1 MIVGRERHGGVFGGE
16 EGTLRLSMLFW
27 PVVVISIVSISL
39 FLAGPPSGGLA
50 TVQDAELRM
59 IYLIVFA
66 AGITFAA
73 AGRLLVRGGAVSV
86 RYAAIWVGVFAGLF
100 TAYSVRGDV
109 MAHYNWLR
117 GNIHPSVAL
126 TTALGEAELARG
138 WDGHYRA
145 EAEINGVRM
154 RLMVDTGASMV
165 LLPYEKAGDLGIN
178 PDNLD
183 FSVPVTTANGKS
195 SVAPITISAITI
207 GPVVVHNVPGAIAHP
222 GRLKI
227 GLLGMSFIE
236 KLDES
241 LFKGDKLILRK
252 RYGTVLSEA
261 QATSPAVLQGTDR
274 AGNTR

>member
-1 MIVGRERHGGVFGGE
+1 MVGAEK
-16 EGTLRLSMLFW
+16 TLRLSMLFW
-27 PVVVISIVSISL
+27 PVVVISTVSISL
-39 FLAGPPSGGLA
+39 FLAGPPSGSI
-50 TVQDAELRM
+50 VNIDDAELRM

-66 AGITFAA
+66 AGITIAS
-73 AGRLLVRGGAVSV
+73 AGRLLVRGGVTSV
-86 RYAAIWVGVFAGLF
+86 RYAVIWVGVFAGLF
-100 TAYSVRGDV
+100 TAYSVRDDV
-109 MAHYNWLR
+109 ISNYNWLR

-126 TTALGEAELARG
+126 TTAEGEAELSRG

-165 LLPYEKAGDLGIN
+165 LIPYEKVRDLGIN
-178 PDNLD
+178 PDNLE

-195 SVAPITISAITI
+195 SVAPITISSITI
-207 GPVVVHNVPGAIAHP
+207 GPVVVHNVPGAVAHP
-222 GRLKI
+222 GRLKV

-236 KLDES
+236 KMDES

-261 QATSPAVLQGTDR
+261 PATKPAMLQSKGPD
-274 AGNTR
+274 GSTR

>member
-1 MIVGRERHGGVFGGE
+1 
-16 EGTLRLSMLFW
+16 MLFW
-27 PVVVISIVSISL
+27 PVVVISVVSISL
-39 FLAGPPSGGLA
+39 FLAAPPSGSIA
-50 TVQDAELRM
+50 DYHDAELRM

-66 AGITFAA
+66 AGITIAG
-73 AGRLLVRGGAVSV
+73 AGRLLVRGGVSSM

-109 MAHYNWLR
+109 MSTYNWLR

-126 TTALGEAELARG
+126 TTAQGEAELARG

-145 EAEINGVRM
+145 EAEVNGVRM

-165 LLPYEKAGDLGIN
+165 LIPYEKVRDLGIN

-183 FSVPVTTANGKS
+183 FTVPVTTANGKS
-195 SVAPITISAITI
+195 SVAPITISSITI
-207 GPVVVHNVPGAIAHP
+207 GPVAVHNVPGAVAHP
-222 GRLKI
+222 GRLKVA
-227 GLLGMSFIE
+227 LLGMSFIE

-261 QATSPAVLQGTDR
+261 QATTPARLENRDQGE
-274 AGNTR
+274 NTQ